1 MLDATIYKD
10 FVLDQL
16 QPAGNIRARA
26 MFGGHGI
33 YCDGVMFAALAGG
46 RLFFKVDAQ
55 SRQDYIARG
64 LGPFITDPGQTISSY
79 YEVPPAVIEDQD
91 ELIAWAIRAIAA
103 ARAAAAVRTQRRRRS
118 AH

>member
-1 MLDATIYKD
+1 MPDATVFKD
-10 FVLDQL
+10 FVLEQL
-16 QPAGNIRARA
+16 QPAGNLRARA

-33 YCDGVMFAALAGG
+33 YCDEVMFAALVGG
-46 RLFFKVDAQ
+46 RLFFKVDEQ

-64 LGPFITDPGQTISSY
+64 LGPFITDSGQTISSY

-91 ELIAWAIRAIAA
+91 ELIAWATRAIAA
-103 ARAAAAVRTQRRRRS
+103 ARAAAAGRPQRRRRS